1 MTCGAASWL
10 LPPAW
15 SAAMVQGPAASAVTV
30 LPATEQVEAVRLVNV
45 TGFPEAPP
53 VAETDAVPP
62 YTSAVAGTTWTLV
75 VVRNGIEV
83 ARRSGVRGRTD
94 GNIACTASF
103 PGVVVLDL

>member
-1 MTCGAASWL
+1 
-10 LPPAW
+10 
-15 SAAMVQGPAASAVTV
+15 
-30 LPATEQVEAVRLVNV
+30 
-45 TGFPEAPP
+45 
-53 VAETDAVPP
+53 
-62 YTSAVAGTTWTLV
+62 V